1 MRQCFSQSRSINS
14 ARSFRHAPTLA
25 RGAAAVFLP
34 AALLGMSAAANAAD
48 FSLKDERP
56 AIMAP
61 AKSWAGFY
69 FGVQGGVLL
78 GGDNDLAPF
87 TDGGGGGADG
97 GDGGSA
103 GVGIGGIGGAGGDAF
118 LVDADTT
125 YSDALVGLH
134 IGYNWQRDNRVYG
147 IEADIDANETLDTLL
162 GSVRVRLGHATD
174 RALFYVT
181 AGLAYVDVG
190 DSLSNVIL
198 GGDGGDG
205 GAGGAAPITANGDV
219 DVIAPGVVTLTRQGA
234 SALGFVGGVGVE
246 YRLTNQI
253 GLGLEGLY
261 YTFGDDYLGIA
272 EDGDFFT
279 VRARLTMHLNR
290 DHDEMDSL
298 KDSRPVLA
306 HWGGWYMGAHA
317 GAAFDASDDSIDSV
331 DANAGGDGVDGTD
344 GIGDGGGGGGGGGGS
359 GSAVARL
366 DQDLSFVGGVNLGYN
381 IHRGSMV
388 YGLESDISFENEEK
402 YSYLSSVRARL
413 GYASGAYLF
422 YATAGVAFARM
433 ENHGG
438 IFTGDG
444 ADGTAGGPGPD
455 GVGGDGGA
463 GGVAGTLGGDSE
475 DVVGYVVGLGVD
487 ARLSDRVS
495 LGFEGLYYSFDGDS
509 DGGTIPAGAARSFVD
524 DDDESVFVL
533 RGRLSYHLS
542 ASPEP
547 LK

>member
-1 MRQCFSQSRSINS
+1 
-14 ARSFRHAPTLA
+14 
-25 RGAAAVFLP
+25 
-34 AALLGMSAAANAAD
+34 LLGA
-48 FSLKDERP
+48 
-56 AIMAP
+56 
-61 AKSWAGFY
+61 
-69 FGVQGGVLL
+69 
-78 GGDNDLAPF
+78 DNDLSPF
-87 TDGGGGGADG
+87 TDGGGGGGDG
-97 GDGGSA
+97 GDGA
-103 GVGIGGIGGAGGDAF
+103 AVDPGIGGIGGAGGDAF

-134 IGYNWQRDNRVYG
+134 VGYNWQRDNRVYG

-174 RALFYVT
+174 RTLFYVT

-190 DSLSNVIL
+190 DSISNVFV

-205 GAGGAAPITANGDV
+205 GAGGAAGITANGVVSD
-219 DVIAPGVVTLTRQGA
+219 PGTGVVTLTREGA
-234 SALGFVGGVGVE
+234 SAIGFVGGAGVE

-253 GLGLEGLY
+253 GLGIEGLY

-290 DHDEMDSL
+290 DQEMDSL
-298 KDSRPVLA
+298 KDSQPVLA

-331 DANAGGDGVDGTD
+331 DANAGGDGGDGTD
-344 GIGDGGGGGGGGGGS
+344 GIGNGGGGGGGGGAG

-381 IHRGSMV
+381 IQRGSMV

-422 YATAGVAFARM
+422 YATAGVAFARL
-433 ENHGG
+433 ESHGG
-438 IFTGDG
+438 IFAGDG
-444 ADGTAGGPGPD
+444 ADGTDGGDALDGAGG
-455 GVGGDGGA
+455 VGGA
-463 GGVAGTLGGDSE
+463 GGVAGTLGGDPE
-475 DVVGYVVGLGVD
+475 DVVGYVVGVGVD

-495 LGFEGLYYSFDGDS
+495 LGFEGLYYNFDGDG
-509 DGGTIPAGAARSFVD
+509 DGGAIPAGAAASFTD
-524 DDDESVFVL
+524 DDDDSVFVL

-542 ASPEP
+542 TTPEP